1 MLEATDLVELIGRS
15 VRLQRRGKDYVGLC
29 PFHQEKSPS
38 FTVSP
43 GKQLYHCF
51 GCKKSGNVFDFVME
65 RDRVEFKDALRTLA
79 EAANIP
85 MADAQSGAARKTGEI
100 QALRDAQVAACTFFE
115 KQLSH
120 ATIGKA
126 AREYLHTRGFND
138 ESIKRFHI
146 GLAPMGWDGFL
157 TSAEAK
163 KFTPAVLALAG
174 LLKPRQQ
181 GEGHYDTFRNRLMF
195 PIRDPEG
202 RVIAFGGRVMPG
214 SEDPAKYLNSPQ
226 TPLFDK
232 GRCAFGLDLAR
243 QKIIDTR
250 TVAVVE
256 GYTDVVMAHQYGCT
270 NVVSTLGTAL
280 TERHLT
286 LLGRFAD
293 RIVLLFDPDA
303 AGDAAVDRAIEL
315 ALSQDKLDL
324 AIVSLPDGLDPDEF
338 FLKHGAE
345 AFEKIVREAVD
356 PVTYKWK
363 QLTTKLSLKPDDLL
377 GNQSAVKEFLAFLS
391 ATAQKAGR
399 QPKGWDLMLTRA
411 SRLTG
416 FSIAELQKMAGR
428 AAKSQPQ
435 RNRRPGPGSQ
445 ADARRMPKQ
454 EIPTARDRAEMFIL
468 GYLLSEPSQWADA
481 QKHIS
486 PEDFSPGPRRKLA
499 QTFWQHQQ
507 DEGEPVLN
515 EFLMILEGEPEIR
528 DLAVQSA
535 QEISRLAEPGKM
547 LAAHLEY
554 LHGERA
560 RMKTD
565 GHQAQLR
572 SGVAQDEVALLEL
585 ISASASVPDPRRL
598 AVPYGA

>member
-1 MLEATDLVELIGRS
+1 
-15 VRLQRRGKDYVGLC
+15 
-29 PFHQEKSPS
+29 
-38 FTVSP
+38 
-43 GKQLYHCF
+43 
-51 GCKKSGNVFDFVME
+51 
-65 RDRVEFKDALRTLA
+65 
-79 EAANIP
+79 
-85 MADAQSGAARKTGEI
+85 
-100 QALRDAQVAACTFFE
+100 
-115 KQLSH
+115 
-120 ATIGKA
+120 
-126 AREYLHTRGFND
+126 
-138 ESIKRFHI
+138 
-146 GLAPMGWDGFL
+146 
-157 TSAEAK
+157 
-163 KFTPAVLALAG
+163 
-174 LLKPRQQ
+174 
-181 GEGHYDTFRNRLMF
+181 
-195 PIRDPEG
+195 
-202 RVIAFGGRVMPG
+202 
-214 SEDPAKYLNSPQ
+214 
-226 TPLFDK
+226 
-232 GRCAFGLDLAR
+232 
-243 QKIIDTR
+243 
-250 TVAVVE
+250 
-256 GYTDVVMAHQYGCT
+256 
-270 NVVSTLGTAL
+270 
-280 TERHLT
+280 
-286 LLGRFAD
+286 
-293 RIVLLFDPDA
+293 
-303 AGDAAVDRAIEL
+303 
-315 ALSQDKLDL
+315 
-324 AIVSLPDGLDPDEF
+324 
-338 FLKHGAE
+338 
-345 AFEKIVREAVD
+345 
-356 PVTYKWK
+356 
-363 QLTTKLSLKPDDLL
+363 
-377 GNQSAVKEFLAFLS
+377 LS

-435 RNRRPGPGSQ
+435 RNHRPGPGSQ

-481 QKHIS
+481 QKHIA

-515 EFLMILEGEPEIR
+515 EFLMILEGEPEVR